1 MKSILHS
8 LMRRFGDDPEQAAIT
23 GLNHILNSS
32 AAARNGFQ
40 ELLHEAGAILLH
52 RFNPRRD
59 ETSERWQ
66 EIIGADDHGATRIVV
81 RSPFWD
87 PLTQQQLDAS
97 LKRLCPTAAP
107 TAIVLIAPTA
117 SIPARWREL
126 HDCAAQRC
134 SLIPKPGPATSRPA
148 AIAGTQHRLV
158 LTSWRHVMEHLRQH
172 AVRSAEAPTVIHD
185 LELLLAHAIEIENH
199 DFVPLHPDE
208 LGPDIPRRVM
218 NLVKL
223 VDDAVTAAVAQQW
236 DGTYS
241 LSFVPQQHGYGRYM
255 SVRGADIW
263 IGINF
268 RRWLESGATPLW
280 VQDWETKSWTPITL
294 PDGAAYPA
302 ILDSVVAQLGDY
314 PPTASNAD

>member
-1 MKSILHS
+1 MNSILHS

-32 AAARNGFQ
+32 AAVRDGFR
-40 ELLHEAGAILLH
+40 ELLPEAGSIPLH

-81 RSPFWD
+81 RSPFRE

-97 LKRLCPTAAP
+97 LNRLCPTAAP
-107 TAIVLIAPTA
+107 TAMVLIAPTA

-126 HDCAAQRC
+126 HDH
-134 SLIPKPGPATSRPA
+134 A
-148 AIAGTQHRLV
+148 AIAGAQHRLV
-158 LTSWRHVMEHLRQH
+158 LTSWRHVMEHLRRH

-199 DFVPLHPDE
+199 DFLPFQPDE
-208 LGPDIPRRVM
+208 LGPGIPRRVM

-223 VDDAVTAAVAQQW
+223 VDDAVASAVAQQW
-236 DGTYS
+236 ENTYS
-241 LSFVPQQHGYGRYM
+241 LSFVPQKHGYGRYT
-255 SVRGADIW
+255 SVRGTDIW

-294 PDGAAYPA
+294 PDGATYPEL
-302 ILDSVVAQLGDY
+302 LDAVVAQLSDY
-314 PPTASNAD
+314 SPADGTPD